1 MAAIEISTASELNDI
16 RLNLAADYI
25 LTADI
30 DLSSIANWEP
40 IGTPEAPFTGT
51 LDGNDYTI
59 SNLTIDRS
67 TTDYIGLFGYCQF
80 NNAAKIPNLKNIK
93 IINAAVTGQDYV
105 GVIAGYIGTTL
116 GSTGDVIAGDPA
128 VGTIISGCTTSGTV
142 SGRSNVGG
150 IIGMARGPLFAGH
163 VISENV
169 CNYIVWDYWIG
180 RITGLSSSA
189 VITGSGENIGG
200 LVGQLYELSIRM
212 SNSTGAVSGGDIVGG
227 IIGFGYRCDIKTCY
241 TTGNITG
248 TKRVGGII
256 GVANYRPLI
265 EYCYTEGN
273 ISGSGGELPGPA
285 SSNVAGVGGI
295 VGVTDADHVWFC
307 YSKGNISAVYRAGG
321 LIGAYIGGTFSN
333 YNIAYAYAR
342 GNITVSG
349 EQVGGLIGYV
359 WASAV
364 GLLECYCTG
373 EVTGRYGGAIIG
385 YRGFYDDIP
394 QMGPTED
401 PAPTPGGIGIWGTI
415 RY

>member
-1 MAAIEISTASELNDI
+1 MAAIEISTASGLSDI
-16 RLNLAADYI
+16 RLDLAADYI

-30 DLSSIANWEP
+30 DLTSITNWEP
-40 IGTPEAPFTGT
+40 IGAQGTPFTGT
-51 LDGNDYTI
+51 LDGNGHTI

-80 NNAAKIPNLKNIK
+80 NNSAKIPNLKNI
-93 IINAAVTGQDYV
+93 IITGATVTGQDYV
-105 GVIAGYIGTTL
+105 GIVAGYVGTTL
-116 GSTGDVIAGDPA
+116 GSTGDAIAGDPA
-128 VGTIISGCTTSGTV
+128 VGTIISGCTTAGTV
-142 SGRSNVGG
+142 TGRNNIGG
-150 IIGMARGPLFAGH
+150 ILGVAQGSQFAGH
-163 VISENV
+163 VVSENV
-169 CNYIVWDYWIG
+169 ANYIVFDYWIG
-180 RITGLSSSA
+180 RITGLSSAAA
-189 VITGSGENIGG
+189 VTGSGQNIGG
-200 LVGQLYELSIRM
+200 LIGNLCELSVRM
-212 SNSTGAVSGGDIVGG
+212 SNSTGIVTGGDAVGG

-285 SSNVAGVGGI
+285 SPSVAGVGGI
-295 VGVTDADHVWFC
+295 VGVTDADEVRFC
-307 YSKGNISAVYRAGG
+307 YSKGDISAVYRAGG
-321 LIGAYIGGTFSN
+321 LIGAYIGGSFST

-342 GNITVSG
+342 GNVTVTG

-385 YRGFYDDIP
+385 YKGFYDDIP

-401 PAPTPGGIGIWGTI
+401 PAPTPGGIHIWGTI